1 MPISPLKS
9 ILTMKIKLIC
19 VALFALH
26 FHVLS
31 AQTEAPPVENVQPVE
46 LAAAPAAPEKTFEL
60 FDLEKPPVFQGGE
73 AELYKFLGENIAY
86 PDSAKIYG
94 VRGTVIATF
103 VINTN
108 GSISDI
114 VILRDIGR
122 DCGEEVRRVLSLMP
136 AWVPGEANGH
146 KVKVRYTLPV
156 RFKLD

>member
-1 MPISPLKS
+1 
-9 ILTMKIKLIC
+9 MKINLIC
-19 VALFALH
+19 ATLFALQ

-31 AQTEAPPVENVQPVE
+31 AQTETVPLENVQAVE
-46 LAAAPAAPEKTFEL
+46 LAPAAPEKTFEL

-73 AELYKFLGENIAY
+73 AELYKFLGENISY

-103 VINTN
+103 VVNKN

-122 DCGEEVRRVLSLMP
+122 DCGKEVRRVLSLMP